1 MTTSGPTAPRA
12 ARDHSTVP
20 PQAPPTRGER
30 QQQTRMALLAA
41 ARTVFARDGYHGAR
55 LEAIAHEAGYSKG
68 AVYSNFDGKG
78 ALFLAVVDA
87 DLNDADT
94 ELARDGVDP
103 WNLCDAA
110 AAPTGEPGA
119 DTAPA
124 RTATQAEIDT
134 ARGFAR
140 ASLEFIAIAGRDPAL
155 APELEARMHRMLAMY
170 TDAAVANSP
179 APADDPLPTT
189 DLGLLLAAFEQGS
202 ALLALGGIAPL
213 PDALVREGML
223 RLLAPRPSQP
233 TTDQAPQPP
242 DARA

>member
-1 MTTSGPTAPRA
+1 MTTSGPAAPRA
-12 ARDHSTVP
+12 ARDDATVP

-30 QQQTRMALLAA
+30 QQQTRTALLAA

-55 LEAIAHEAGYSKG
+55 LEVIAHEAGYSKG
-68 AVYSNFDGKG
+68 AVYSNFDGKA

-87 DLNDADT
+87 DLNEADT

-110 AAPTGEPGA
+110 PAPTDEPDA
-119 DTAPA
+119 DTTPA
-124 RTATQAEIDT
+124 RTPTPAEIDT
-134 ARGFAR
+134 ARNFAR

-155 APELEARMHRMLAMY
+155 APELEARMSRMLAMY

-179 APADDPLPTT
+179 APADDPLSTN
-189 DLGLLLAAFEQGS
+189 DLGLLLAAFDQGS
-202 ALLALGGIAPL
+202 ALVSLGGIAPL
-213 PDALVREGML
+213 PDALVREGMK
-223 RLLAPRPSQP
+223 RLLTPRPAQQP
-233 TTDQAPQPP
+233 S